1 MTIVGDDYS
10 VYAVQSVRSMTT
22 VTVSS
27 LGIERVQKFDNT
39 ERGCVGRSS
48 RSIFAMT
55 LAGPLRDEC
64 GTRRNLLG
72 FAALRR
78 TSDAMKERA
87 SAPVFRA

>member
-1 MTIVGDDYS
+1 
-10 VYAVQSVRSMTT
+10 MTT

-78 TSDAMKERA
+78 TSDLRFLVDLAGRCVNHLPLLLELQNQ
-87 SAPVFRA
+87 SAA